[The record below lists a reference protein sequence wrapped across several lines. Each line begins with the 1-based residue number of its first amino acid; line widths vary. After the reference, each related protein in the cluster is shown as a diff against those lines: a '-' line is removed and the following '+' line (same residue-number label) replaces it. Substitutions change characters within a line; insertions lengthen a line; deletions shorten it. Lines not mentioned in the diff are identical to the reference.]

1 MKSILVATDFS
12 RVANHAAHRAVLL
25 ARASGSARVELLHVL
40 PHLGRWARWL
50 GPSAEAADRF
60 EHARLQMEE
69 LLPAL
74 RSGSPVAIEG
84 RLVSG
89 KRIEALAD
97 AAKGADLVVVGAPG
111 GWLRNLMLAST
122 VHRLLRRTRRPL
134 LMVGQRPVSQ
144 YRRVLVAVDL
154 VTSPAMALASARD
167 LAPQARFDVMHVY
180 QAPFEGKLQYAG
192 VSESVIE
199 THRADAFRAAVARMA
214 DLALAQTTLP
224 GLRAHVVH
232 GSAAVEVPDKQRD
245 LDADLVVVSR
255 SAKTLA
261 EEWLV
266 QGVTSRLLEEGAGD
280 VLVVPV

>member
-1 MKSILVATDFS
+1 MRSILVATDFS

-50 GPSAEAADRF
+50 GPSAEATDRF
-60 EHARLQMEE
+60 EHARLQIEE

-74 RSGSPVAIEG
+74 RSESPVAIEG

-89 KRIEALAD
+89 RLIETLAD

-122 VHRLLRRTRRPL
+122 VHRLLRRTRRPVL
-134 LMVGQRPVSQ
+134 VVRQRAASP
-144 YRRVLVAVDL
+144 YRRVLVAIDL
-154 VTSPAMALASARD
+154 VTSPAKALASARD
-167 LAPQARFDVMHVY
+167 VAPQARFDVMHVY
-180 QAPFEGKLQYAG
+180 RAPFEGKLQYAG
-192 VSESVIE
+192 VSESAIE
-199 THRADAFRAAVARMA
+199 NHRREASQAALARMT
-214 DLALAQTTLP
+214 DLMLAQSALP
-224 GLRAHVVH
+224 RLTAHVVH
-232 GSAAVEVPDKQRD
+232 GSAAVEVLDKQRD

-266 QGVTSRLLEEGAGD
+266 HGLTSRLLEEGAGD
-280 VLVVPV
+280 ILVVPA